1 MPKGTTK
8 PGDEHDTGTGNDA
21 GTGTGTD
28 QSTQD
33 SPVEPNA
40 VAIRAATSGDDEPST
55 PSIPDLLD
63 RVRDIEAQLASL
75 LDDLAVALP
84 DLRAPAPISSRSVSP
99 SGAYAP
105 QPAETAL
112 EALRDRA
119 ASGDRT
125 ALMRYLRLRR
135 S

>member
-1 MPKGTTK
+1 MSKGSTK
-8 PGDEHDTGTGNDA
+8 PGDENDTGTGSGPTTA
-21 GTGTGTD
+21 SPAPATAV
-28 QSTQD
+28 D
-33 SPVEPNA
+33 SNA
-40 VAIRAATSGDDEPST
+40 AAIRAATTEPEPSAAA

-63 RVRDIEAQLASL
+63 RVADIEAQLASL

-84 DLRAPAPISSRSVSP
+84 DLRAPAPIPSRSPST

-105 QPAETAL
+105 MPAGPTLET
-112 EALRDRA
+112 LRDQA
-119 ASGDRT
+119 ASGDRS